1 MRDLWQIFI
10 KFFTS
15 LRLTVVLLALGIVL
29 VFVATLAQTDMGVWG
44 VQQGYFHTFF
54 AFPKW
59 HGTPVFIL
67 PGGYLVGGLLLINL
81 IAAHLYRFR
90 LTWKKI
96 GIQLAHAGVILL
108 LVGELLSG
116 LWQEEY
122 QMSIDTGQTKNFAE
136 SYRKHE
142 LAIMDT
148 IDPKFDAVVAIPEQL
163 LAHLGKIDTQ
173 DKLPF
178 RVVVRN
184 YWPNAEMHGPM
195 MAPGQIPGAA
205 LANRDIGATLSLTP
219 AAPTTQDNTRNLP
232 AASVELVSPD
242 GGTLGTWLVSPLL
255 NTPQTFDY
263 AGKTWSLSLRVA
275 RAYYDFSLTL
285 RKFSHDL
292 YPGTEIPKNY
302 SSFVQLKS
310 DDGQADHDV
319 LIYMN
324 SPLRYQG
331 LTFYQASFANNDQTT
346 ILQVVRNPSWTLPY
360 VSCLLVA
367 GGLLVQ
373 FGMSLL
379 GFVGRRKS
387 AVSPPVQ
394 T

>member
-1 MRDLWQIFI
+1 MRDFWQILV

-81 IAAHLYRFR
+81 ISAHLYRFR

-116 LWQEEY
+116 LWQEDY

-142 LAIMDT
+142 LAIADVS
-148 IDPKFDAVVAIPEQL
+148 DPQFDAVVAIPEQL
-163 LAHLGKIDTQ
+163 LTRPGNLDTQ
-173 DKLPF
+173 GKLPF
-178 RVVVRN
+178 RVVVKG
-184 YWPNAEMHGPM
+184 YWPNADIHGPM
-195 MAPGQIPGAA
+195 MAPGLIPGAS
-205 LANRDIGATLSLTP
+205 LANRDLGATLSLTP
-219 AAPTTQDNTRNLP
+219 VATTTQDNTRNSP
-232 AASVELVSPD
+232 AASVELVGPD
-242 GGTLGTWLVSPLL
+242 GGTLGTWLVSPTLDL
-255 NTPQTFDY
+255 FAGRPQTFDF
-263 AGKTWSLSLRVA
+263 GGRTWALSLRVA
-275 RAYYDFSLTL
+275 RAYYDFSLTV

-292 YPGTEIPKNY
+292 YPGTDIPKNY
-302 SSFVQLKS
+302 SSLVQLKS
-310 DDGQADHDV
+310 AGGLADRDV

-324 SPLRYQG
+324 TPLRHEG

-379 GFVGRRKS
+379 GFVSRRKS
-387 AVSPPVQ
+387 AAP
-394 T
+394 